1 MGAPSSI
8 HDSDITAP
16 LPVPNFSVQKAK
28 ALDMH
33 VKLSRLIAQVLN
45 SESNAVTE
53 YLVTRFCETCLTSTP
68 IAEVYGVDGRL
79 DSSFLKNIQIVL
91 HELAGLGTE
100 LNENPEL
107 EIQPTKT
114 IGRVPATL
122 NLCYHQVRRSQH

>member
-45 SESNAVTE
+45 SK
-53 YLVTRFCETCLTSTP
+53 CST
-68 IAEVYGVDGRL
+68 
-79 DSSFLKNIQIVL
+79 
-91 HELAGLGTE
+91 
-100 LNENPEL
+100 
-107 EIQPTKT
+107 
-114 IGRVPATL
+114 ATGDL
-122 NLCYHQVRRSQH
+122 MPWFPRDM